1 MFEHDDEWGVIGAA
15 DDRTPGSGKQGSERM
30 KQSVRYRG
38 RSANS
43 EKAARRF
50 QPVDDLVKRFFD
62 REGGAVTV
70 EFVLWLP
77 LLLAV
82 LLVAVDA
89 SVLYMRQSNLWQ
101 VSRDTARIV
110 SRHAMD
116 EQTAETYAVLQSK
129 LGSTIPT
136 VDVQIAGPLVTVR
149 MAADL
154 AELAPIGILNF
165 ALTEQLSAE
174 ITHAL
179 EPR

>member
-1 MFEHDDEWGVIGAA
+1 MLEHDDEWGAIVAT
-15 DDRTPGSGKQGSERM
+15 DDTGRTPRKRGNECM
-30 KQSVRYRG
+30 KQSVRYPG
-38 RSANS
+38 RSAS
-43 EKAARRF
+43 SDKAARRF
-50 QPVDDLVKRFFD
+50 QPVEDLVKRFFD

-77 LLLAV
+77 LLLGI

-89 SVLYMRQSNLWQ
+89 SVLYMRQSNMWQ

-116 EQTAETYAVLQSK
+116 ADAARAYAVLQSK
-129 LGSTIPT
+129 LGDTIPT

-154 AELAPIGILNF
+154 DDLAPIGVFNF
-165 ALTEQLSAE
+165 ALNEQLRAE
-174 ITHAL
+174 ITQAL

>member
-1 MFEHDDEWGVIGAA
+1 MLEHDDEWGAIGAT
-15 DDRTPGSGKQGSERM
+15 DLRDPGAGKRGSERM
-30 KQSVRYRG
+30 KQSVRYQG

-77 LLLAV
+77 LLLGV
-82 LLVAVDA
+82 LLIAVDA
-89 SVLYMRQSNLWQ
+89 SVLYMRQSNMWQ

-116 EQTAETYAVLQSK
+116 EDAARAYAVLQSK
-129 LGSTIPT
+129 LGSTVPT
-136 VDVQIAGPLVTVR
+136 VDVQISGPLVTVR

-154 AELAPIGILNF
+154 DELAPIGIFNF
-165 ALTEQLSAE
+165 ALNEQLSAE
-174 ITHAL
+174 ITQAL